1 MLTNCEDELVLNNF
15 LSILAKDI
23 ENCPQNL
30 VPMTVEKFIKIFS
43 LVEDIKIDLETPLDE
58 EDDEWKLF
66 LEDTPPLGTF
76 EKQFSS
82 LTDKNFRSRRLVFVF
97 CFLFHSSFS
106 VTKSACKRIK
116 EDCAHAFLFVQ
127 IVSRGIFNTIS
138 P

>member
-66 LEDTPPLGTF
+66 LEDSPPRDLWETIF
-76 EKQFSS
+76 FS
-82 LTDKNFRSRRLVFVF
+82 DW
-97 CFLFHSSFS
+97 
-106 VTKSACKRIK
+106 
-116 EDCAHAFLFVQ
+116 
-127 IVSRGIFNTIS
+127 
-138 P
+138 

>member
-43 LVEDIKIDLETPLDE
+43 LVEDIKIDLEAPLDE

-66 LEDTPPLGTF
+66 LKDTPLRDLWETIF
-76 EKQFSS
+76 FS
-82 LTDKNFRSRRLVFVF
+82 DW
-97 CFLFHSSFS
+97 
-106 VTKSACKRIK
+106 
-116 EDCAHAFLFVQ
+116 
-127 IVSRGIFNTIS
+127 
-138 P
+138 

>member
-66 LEDTPPLGTF
+66 LEDTPPWDLWETIF
-76 EKQFSS
+76 FS
-82 LTDKNFRSRRLVFVF
+82 DW
-97 CFLFHSSFS
+97 
-106 VTKSACKRIK
+106 
-116 EDCAHAFLFVQ
+116 
-127 IVSRGIFNTIS
+127 
-138 P
+138 

>member
-58 EDDEWKLF
+58 EDDEWKVF
-66 LEDTPPLGTF
+66 LEDTPPRDLWETIF
-76 EKQFSS
+76 FS
-82 LTDKNFRSRRLVFVF
+82 
-97 CFLFHSSFS
+97 
-106 VTKSACKRIK
+106 
-116 EDCAHAFLFVQ
+116 
-127 IVSRGIFNTIS
+127 GW
-138 P
+138 

>member
-66 LEDTPPLGTF
+66 LKDTPPRDLWETIF
-76 EKQFSS
+76 FS
-82 LTDKNFRSRRLVFVF
+82 DW
-97 CFLFHSSFS
+97 
-106 VTKSACKRIK
+106 
-116 EDCAHAFLFVQ
+116 
-127 IVSRGIFNTIS
+127 
-138 P
+138 

>member
-66 LEDTPPLGTF
+66 LEDTPPRDLWETIF
-76 EKQFSS
+76 FS
-82 LTDKNFRSRRLVFVF
+82 DW
-97 CFLFHSSFS
+97 
-106 VTKSACKRIK
+106 
-116 EDCAHAFLFVQ
+116 
-127 IVSRGIFNTIS
+127 
-138 P
+138 

>member
-66 LEDTPPLGTF
+66 LEDTPPPGPLRNNFLLWLIRTLG
-76 EKQFSS
+76 
-82 LTDKNFRSRRLVFVF
+82 V
-97 CFLFHSSFS
+97 
-106 VTKSACKRIK
+106 
-116 EDCAHAFLFVQ
+116 ED
-127 IVSRGIFNTIS
+127 
-138 P
+138 

>member
-66 LEDTPPLGTF
+66 LEDTPPSGPLRNNFLLWLIRTLG
-76 EKQFSS
+76 
-82 LTDKNFRSRRLVFVF
+82 V
-97 CFLFHSSFS
+97 
-106 VTKSACKRIK
+106 
-116 EDCAHAFLFVQ
+116 ED
-127 IVSRGIFNTIS
+127 
-138 P
+138 

>member
-58 EDDEWKLF
+58 EDDVEA
-66 LEDTPPLGTF
+66 EAADTAD
-76 EKQFSS
+76 EM
-82 LTDKNFRSRRLVFVF
+82 
-97 CFLFHSSFS
+97 
-106 VTKSACKRIK
+106 SA
-116 EDCAHAFLFVQ
+116 EEE
-127 IVSRGIFNTIS
+127 
-138 P
+138 